1 MTKGGGVTY
10 KNAMKHNG
18 NEIRS
23 QRLLTTKEAAELWG
37 LGLWTLREMVKRG
50 EIKRVM
56 GLRTK
61 EFRFRPD
68 AFDKFLK
75 NAA

>member
-1 MTKGGGVTY
+1 MKTNGEPKG
-10 KNAMKHNG
+10 KF
-18 NEIRS
+18 
-23 QRLLTTKEAAELWG
+23 LLTTKEAAEAWG

-68 AFDKFLK
+68 AFEQFLK
-75 NAA
+75 RAA